1 MSLRDSG
8 AVAPSA
14 VLTGSEHSPIL
25 GDGYGLNQSLSISK
39 SRFAIR
45 RENTKLSTQLSPRLI
60 FSQQSKLR
68 LLIPLDVYK
77 SRNIHLY
84 VVILNLVYNF

>member
-39 SRFAIR
+39 SWFAIR

-68 LLIPLDVYK
+68 LLIPLDV
-77 SRNIHLY
+77 
-84 VVILNLVYNF
+84 